1 MTTLKRL
8 SVELLEDLIPEYK
21 SINIVYDETKTTIT
35 LKNITIILN
44 SDYPFRPPTVLVNN
58 NPYHKFILPPC
69 SSRISE
75 ILHQETHTC
84 LCCHSIIKNPSLW
97 SVAHRIKHIMSEIN
111 SVSKLKQ
118 RVKYIMAI
126 EDICKLFEGILRQN
140 VDKHIEKRIME
151 FL

>member
-21 SINIVYDETKTTIT
+21 SIAVVYDETKTTFT

-69 SSRISE
+69 STRISQLVHE
-75 ILHQETHTC
+75 ETQTC

-111 SVSKLKQ
+111 SVSKLKMKI
-118 RVKYIMAI
+118 KYIMAI
-126 EDICKLFEGILRQN
+126 EDICKQFESRLNQN